1 MAVGRLEGVKQFER
15 LVDFARTEIL
25 NGPLEIRLIG
35 DGSRRRELERTYA
48 EAGLSDVIT
57 MVGALDNPYGEI
69 AAADAMVV
77 TSATEGDSVA
87 IREAHAL
94 GCPVIY
100 WPKD

>member
-1 MAVGRLEGVKQFER
+1 
-15 LVDFARTEIL
+15 
-25 NGPLEIRLIG
+25 
-35 DGSRRRELERTYA
+35 
-48 EAGLSDVIT
+48 